1 MDFSQPEVDMQS
13 SEGGQRELFNTRVG
27 FILAAVGSAVGLGNM
42 WRFPYVAAEGGGAAF
57 VFLYII
63 LTLLVGIPLMLSEFS
78 VGRGARL
85 APIGALR
92 KLGGGRWSLLGWM
105 YVFTGFLI
113 LAYYSV
119 IAGWVV
125 RYAIDG
131 IVAGFA
137 PDAGA
142 RFGEV
147 TSGITPVWFH
157 LAVMGTTVFIVSM
170 GVQKGIER
178 AALVLMPTLFGILI
192 FLAIWAFTLEG
203 AVEGYAFYLRP
214 DVSALL
220 DPYILSQAAGQAFYS
235 LSLGMGCMLTFSS
248 YLPSD
253 SNLSQEAVTISFS
266 DFGVAFTAGLVV
278 FPVIFALG
286 MQNDVS
292 ESTVGALF
300 IALPGA
306 FVEMGAAGRAIGI
319 LFFTALVVGAVTSAV
334 SLLEVVTASV
344 IDETPLTRRSSAVVG
359 GIVIALLG
367 LLPALS
373 LDFLG
378 VMDRLA
384 EALLALGA
392 FFMAIFVGWVA
403 KGAGEELKKG
413 APEGFHRF
421 VPSILA
427 TVRWVIPP
435 IILFAAGYAFVAV
448 YTEYMGAFGP
458 M

>member
-1 MDFSQPEVDMQS
+1 MQQS
-13 SEGGQRELFNTRVG
+13 DGGQREFFNTRVG

-63 LTLLVGIPLMLSEFS
+63 LTLAIGIPLMLSEFS

-85 APIGALR
+85 SPIGAVR
-92 KLGGGRWSLLGWM
+92 KLGGGSWSLLGWM
-105 YVFTGFLI
+105 YVLTGFLI

-125 RYAIDG
+125 RYAFDG
-131 IVAGFA
+131 ISVGFA
-137 PDAGA
+137 ADPGA

-147 TSGITPVWFH
+147 TSGIAPVWFH
-157 LAVMGTTVFIVSM
+157 LGIMATTVFIVSM

-203 AVEGYAFYLRP
+203 AVEGYSFYLRP
-214 DVSALL
+214 SISELL

-248 YLPSD
+248 YLSD
-253 SNLSQEAVTISFS
+253 DTNLNREAVVISFS

-286 MQNDVS
+286 IQGDVG
-292 ESTVGALF
+292 ESSIGALF

-306 FVEMGAAGRAIGI
+306 FVAMGAMGRIIGI
-319 LFFTALVVGAVTSAV
+319 LFFIALVVGAVTSAV

-344 IDETPLTRRSSAVVG
+344 IDETKVDRKKASIVG
-359 GIVIALLG
+359 GILIALLG

-378 VMDRLA
+378 VMDKLS

-392 FFMAIFVGWVA
+392 FFMAIFVGWVTVGA
-403 KGAGEELKKG
+403 TDELRKGATAKFDRL
-413 APEGFHRF
+413 
-421 VPSILA
+421 VPSLMA
-427 TVRWVIPP
+427 TIRWVLPP
-435 IILFAAGYAFVAV
+435 VILFAAVYAFMAV
-448 YTEYMGAFGP
+448 WREYMAAYGG
-458 M
+458 

>member
-1 MDFSQPEVDMQS
+1 MQHS
-13 SEGGQRELFNTRVG
+13 DGGQREVFNTRVG

-57 VFLYII
+57 VFLYIL
-63 LTLLVGIPLMLSEFS
+63 LTLAIGIPLMLSEFS

-85 APIGALR
+85 SPIGALR
-92 KLGGGRWSLLGWM
+92 KLGGGRWSVLGWM

-125 RYAIDG
+125 RYALDG

-137 PDAGA
+137 PDPAV

-147 TSGITPVWFH
+147 TSGLTPLGFH
-157 LAVMGTTVFIVSM
+157 LGVMATTVFIVSM

-192 FLAIWAFTLEG
+192 LLAIWAFTLEG
-203 AVEGYAFYLRP
+203 AVNGYAFYLRP
-214 DVSALL
+214 DVSELL

-248 YLPSD
+248 YLSD
-253 SNLSQEAVTISFS
+253 DTNLTREAVTISFS
-266 DFGVAFTAGLVV
+266 DFGVAFVAGLVV

-286 MQNDVS
+286 IQGDVS
-292 ESTVGALF
+292 ESTMGALF

-306 FVEMGAAGRAIGI
+306 FVEMGAAGRVIGI
-319 LFFTALVVGAVTSAV
+319 LFFIALGVGAVTSAV

-344 IDETPLTRRSSAVVG
+344 IDETRINRRKASILG
-359 GIVIALLG
+359 GILIAILG
-367 LLPALS
+367 ILPAVS

-378 VMDRLA
+378 VMDKLA
-384 EALLALGA
+384 EAMLALGA
-392 FFMAIFVGWVA
+392 FFMAVFVGWVA
-403 KGAGEELKKG
+403 VGAADEIRKG
-413 APEGFHRF
+413 APERFHRF
-421 VPSILA
+421 VPSLMASI
-427 TVRWVIPP
+427 RWVVPP
-435 IILFAAGYAFVAV
+435 VILFAAVYAFIAV
-448 YTEYMGAFGP
+448 YTEYMSAFGGGG
-458 M
+458 

>member
-1 MDFSQPEVDMQS
+1 MQQND
-13 SEGGQRELFNTRVG
+13 GGQREIFKTRAG

-57 VFLYII
+57 VFLYIL
-63 LTLLVGIPLMLSEFS
+63 LTLAIGIPLMLSEFS
-78 VGRGARL
+78 VGRGAGL
-85 APIGALR
+85 SPIGALR
-92 KLGGGRWSLLGWM
+92 KLGGGGWSLLGWM

-125 RYAIDG
+125 RYAFDG

-137 PDAGA
+137 VDSAG

-147 TSGITPVWFH
+147 TSGIAPVWFH
-157 LAVMGTTVFIVSM
+157 LGVMGTTVFIVSM

-178 AALVLMPTLFGILI
+178 AALVLMPILFGILI
-192 FLAIWAFTLEG
+192 LLAIWAFTLEG
-203 AVEGYAFYLRP
+203 AVEGYAFYLHP
-214 DVSALL
+214 SLSELL
-220 DPYILSQAAGQAFYS
+220 NPYILSQAAGQAFYS

-248 YLPSD
+248 YLSD
-253 SNLSQEAVTISFS
+253 DTNLNKEATIISFS
-266 DFGVAFTAGLVV
+266 DFGVAFIAGLVV

-286 MQNDVS
+286 IQGDVS

-306 FVEMGAAGRAIGI
+306 FVAMGAAGRVIGI
-319 LFFTALVVGAVTSAV
+319 LFFVALMVGAVTSAV

-344 IDETPLTRRSSAVVG
+344 IDETKIDRKKASVFG
-359 GIVIALLG
+359 GVLIALLG

-392 FFMAIFVGWVA
+392 FFMAIFVGWVTV
-403 KGAGEELKKG
+403 GASDELKKG
-413 APEGFHRF
+413 ASEKFSRL
-421 VPSILA
+421 VPSLMA
-427 TVRWVIPP
+427 TIRWVLPP
-435 IILFAAGYAFVAV
+435 VILFAAVYAFIAV
-448 YTEYMGAFGP
+448 WREYMTAFGG
-458 M
+458 

>member
-1 MDFSQPEVDMQS
+1 MQS
-13 SEGGQRELFNTRVG
+13 TEGGKRELFNTRVG

-63 LTLLVGIPLMLSEFS
+63 LTLIVGIPLMLSEFS
-78 VGRGARL
+78 VGRGSRL

-92 KLGGGRWSLLGWM
+92 KLGGNGWSILGWM
-105 YVFTGFLI
+105 YVLTGFLI

-119 IAGWVV
+119 ITGWVV

-131 IVAGFA
+131 IFAGFA
-137 PDAGA
+137 ADPGA

-178 AALVLMPTLFGILI
+178 AALILMPTLFGILI
-192 FLAIWAFTLEG
+192 LLAIWAFTLDG
-203 AVEGYAFYLRP
+203 AMEGYAFYLKP

-266 DFGVAFTAGLVV
+266 DFGVAFIAGLVV

-306 FVEMGAAGRAIGI
+306 FVEMGAAGRVIGI
-319 LFFTALVVGAVTSAV
+319 LFFMALVVGAVTSAV

-344 IDETPLTRRSSAVVG
+344 IDETRLTRRSSAVVG
-359 GIVIALLG
+359 GILIAILG

-403 KGAGEELKKG
+403 TGASEELKKG
-413 APEGFHRF
+413 APVGFHKF
-421 VPSILA
+421 IPSIMA

-435 IILFAAGYAFVAV
+435 IILFAASYAFVAV
-448 YTEYMGAFGP
+448 VREYMTAFGG
-458 M
+458 

>member
-1 MDFSQPEVDMQS
+1 MQS
-13 SEGGQRELFNTRVG
+13 TEGGQRELFNTRVG

-78 VGRGARL
+78 VGRGSRL

-92 KLGGGRWSLLGWM
+92 KLGGGGWSVLGWM

-125 RYAIDG
+125 RYALDG
-131 IVAGFA
+131 IFAGFA
-137 PDAGA
+137 ADPGA

-178 AALVLMPTLFGILI
+178 AALILMPTLFGILI
-192 FLAIWAFTLEG
+192 LLAIWAFTLDG
-203 AVEGYAFYLRP
+203 AMEGYAFYLKP

-235 LSLGMGCMLTFSS
+235 LSLGMGCMLTFAS

-266 DFGVAFTAGLVV
+266 DFGVAFIAGLVV

-306 FVEMGAAGRAIGI
+306 FVEMGAAGRVIGI

-359 GIVIALLG
+359 GIVIAVLG

-403 KGAGEELKKG
+403 KGTGEELKKG

-427 TVRWVIPP
+427 TIRWVIPP
-435 IILFAAGYAFVAV
+435 IILFAAGYAFLAV
-448 YTEYMGAFGP
+448 YTEYMAAFGP
-458 M
+458 N

>member
-1 MDFSQPEVDMQS
+1 MQQNQ
-13 SEGGQRELFNTRVG
+13 GGQREFFNTRVG

-63 LTLLVGIPLMLSEFS
+63 LTLAIGIPLMLSEFS

-85 APIGALR
+85 SPIGALR
-92 KLGGGRWSLLGWM
+92 KLGGGSWSLLGWM

-131 IVAGFA
+131 ILTGFH
-137 PDAGA
+137 PDSAVH
-142 RFGEV
+142 FSQV
-147 TSGITPVWFH
+147 TSGIAPVYFH
-157 LAVMGTTVFIVSM
+157 LGIMATTVFIVSM

-178 AALVLMPTLFGILI
+178 AALILMPTLFGILI
-192 FLAIWAFTLEG
+192 LLAIWAFTLDG

-214 DVSALL
+214 SLSELL
-220 DPYILSQAAGQAFYS
+220 DPYILAQAAGQAFYS

-248 YLPSD
+248 YLPD
-253 SNLSQEAVTISFS
+253 DTNLNKEATIIAFS
-266 DFGVAFTAGLVV
+266 DFGVAFVAMG
-278 FPVIFALG
+278 
-286 MQNDVS
+286 
-292 ESTVGALF
+292 TVGR
-300 IALPGA
+300 
-306 FVEMGAAGRAIGI
+306 VIGI
-319 LFFTALVVGAVTSAV
+319 LFFIALIVGAVTSAV

-344 IDETPLTRRSSAVVG
+344 IDETKVKRRTASVVG
-359 GIVIALLG
+359 GILIALLG

-384 EALLALGA
+384 EALLSLGA

-403 KGAGEELKKG
+403 VGASDELKKG
-413 APEGFHRF
+413 ASAKFDRL
-421 VPSILA
+421 VPSLMA
-427 TVRWVIPP
+427 TIRWVLPP
-435 IILFAAGYAFVAV
+435 VILFAAVYAFMAV
-448 YTEYMGAFGP
+448 WREYVSAFGG
-458 M
+458 

>member
-1 MDFSQPEVDMQS
+1 MQS
-13 SEGGQRELFNTRVG
+13 SEGGQREFFNTRVG

-57 VFLYII
+57 VFLYIL

-78 VGRGARL
+78 VGRGSRL

-125 RYAIDG
+125 RYALDG
-131 IVAGFA
+131 LVSGFA
-137 PDAGA
+137 ADPGA

-147 TSGITPVWFH
+147 TSGVTPVWFH
-157 LAVMGTTVFIVSM
+157 LGVMATTVFIVSM

-192 FLAIWAFTLEG
+192 LLAVWAFTLDG
-203 AVEGYAFYLRP
+203 AMEGYAFYLRP
-214 DVSALL
+214 AFSELL

-235 LSLGMGCMLTFSS
+235 LSLGMGCMLTFAS
-248 YLPSD
+248 YLPRD
-253 SNLSQEAVTISFS
+253 TNLSQEAVVISFS
-266 DFGVAFTAGLVV
+266 DFGVAFVAGLVV

-286 MQNDVS
+286 IQGDVS

-306 FVEMGAAGRAIGI
+306 FVEMGAAGRGIGM
-319 LFFTALVVGAVTSAV
+319 LFFIALMVGAVTSAV

-344 IDETPLTRRSSAVVG
+344 IDETRLTRRSSAVVA

-378 VMDRLA
+378 VMDKLA

-403 KGAGEELKKG
+403 TGASEELKKG
-413 APEGFHRF
+413 APESFHRF
-421 VPSILA
+421 VPSIMA
-427 TVRWVIPP
+427 SVRWVIPP

-448 YTEYMGAFGP
+448 FTEYMLVIRP
-458 M
+458 

>member
-1 MDFSQPEVDMQS
+1 MQQNA
-13 SEGGQRELFNTRVG
+13 GGQREKFNTRIG

-63 LTLLVGIPLMLSEFS
+63 LTLAVGIPLMLSEFS
-78 VGRGARL
+78 VGRGAKL
-85 APIGALR
+85 SPIGALR
-92 KLGGGRWSLLGWM
+92 KLGGGSWSVLGWM

-125 RYAIDG
+125 RYALDG
-131 IVAGFA
+131 IVSGFHA
-137 PDAGA
+137 DPGA
-142 RFGEV
+142 HFEEV
-147 TSGITPVWFH
+147 TSGIAPVYFH
-157 LAVMGTTVFIVSM
+157 LAIMATTVFIVSM

-192 FLAIWAFTLEG
+192 FLAIWAFTLDG
-203 AVEGYAFYLRP
+203 AVEGYGFYLRP
-214 DVSALL
+214 SISELL
-220 DPYILSQAAGQAFYS
+220 DPYILAQAAGQAFYS

-248 YLPSD
+248 YLSED
-253 SNLSQEAVTISFS
+253 ENLNKEATIIAFS
-266 DFGVAFTAGLVV
+266 DFGVAFVAGLVV

-306 FVEMGAAGRAIGI
+306 FVEMGVMGRIIGV
-319 LFFTALVVGAVTSAV
+319 LFFIALIVGALTSAV

-344 IDETPLTRRSSAVVG
+344 IDETKVRRKTASIVG
-359 GIVIALLG
+359 GILIALLG

-378 VMDRLA
+378 VMDRMA
-384 EALLALGA
+384 EALLSLGA
-392 FFMAIFVGWVA
+392 FFMAVFVGWVA
-403 KGAGEELKKG
+403 VGASDELKKG
-413 APEGFHRF
+413 ASRKFDRL
-421 VPSILA
+421 VPSLMA
-427 TVRWVIPP
+427 TIRWVLPP
-435 IILFAAGYAFVAV
+435 VILFAAVYAFIAV
-448 YTEYMGAFGP
+448 WREYVSAYGG
-458 M
+458 

>member
-1 MDFSQPEVDMQS
+1 MQHN
-13 SEGGQRELFNTRVG
+13 EGGQREYFNTRAG

-57 VFLYII
+57 VFLYIL
-63 LTLLVGIPLMLSEFS
+63 LTLAIGIPLMLSEFS

-85 APIGALR
+85 SPIGALR
-92 KLGGGRWSLLGWM
+92 KLGGPSWSLLGWM

-125 RYAIDG
+125 RYAFDG
-131 IVAGFA
+131 IMAGFA
-137 PDAGA
+137 ADPAA

-147 TSGITPVWFH
+147 TSGITPLYFH
-157 LAVMGTTVFIVSM
+157 LGVMATTVFIVSM

-192 FLAIWAFTLEG
+192 LLAIWAFTLDG

-214 DVSALL
+214 DFRELL

-248 YLPSD
+248 YLSD
-253 SNLSQEAVTISFS
+253 DTNLSKEAVVISFS
-266 DFGVAFTAGLVV
+266 DFGVAFIAGLVV

-286 MQNDVS
+286 IQNDVS

-306 FVEMGAAGRAIGI
+306 FVAMGAAGRVIGV
-319 LFFTALVVGAVTSAV
+319 LFFVALVVGAVTSAV

-344 IDETPLTRRSSAVVG
+344 IDETRISRKKASIIG
-359 GIVIALLG
+359 GILIAALG
-367 LLPALS
+367 ILPAIS

-378 VMDRLA
+378 VMDKLA

-403 KGAGEELKKG
+403 VGAADEIKKG
-413 APEGFHRF
+413 APESFHRY
-421 VPSILA
+421 VPSIMA
-427 TVRWVIPP
+427 SIRWIVPP
-435 IILFAAGYAFVAV
+435 VVLFAAVYAFMAV
-448 YTEYMGAFGP
+448 WREYMAAFGG
-458 M
+458 

>member
-1 MDFSQPEVDMQS
+1 MQQNQD
-13 SEGGQRELFNTRVG
+13 GQREYFNTRVG

-63 LTLLVGIPLMLSEFS
+63 LTLAIGIPLMLSEFS
-78 VGRGARL
+78 VGRGSRL

-92 KLGGGRWSLLGWM
+92 KLGGGNWSLLGWM

-131 IVAGFA
+131 FVTGFA
-137 PDAGA
+137 PDSAA

-147 TSGITPVWFH
+147 TSGIAPVWFH
-157 LAVMGTTVFIVSM
+157 LGIMATTVFIVSM

-192 FLAIWAFTLEG
+192 LLAIWAFTLDG

-214 DVSALL
+214 SISELL
-220 DPYILSQAAGQAFYS
+220 DPYILAQAAGQAFYS

-248 YLPSD
+248 YLSD
-253 SNLSQEAVTISFS
+253 DANLNQEAVVISFS
-266 DFGVAFTAGLVV
+266 DFGVAFVAGLVV

-286 MQNDVS
+286 IQGEVG

-306 FVEMGAAGRAIGI
+306 FVAMGTAGRVIGC
-319 LFFTALVVGAVTSAV
+319 LFFLALVVGAVTSAV

-344 IDETPLTRRSSAVVG
+344 IDETKVPRRTASIVG
-359 GIVIALLG
+359 GILIALLG

-403 KGAGEELKKG
+403 VGASDELKKG
-413 APEGFHRF
+413 ASEKFDRL
-421 VPSILA
+421 VPSLMA
-427 TVRWVIPP
+427 TIRWVLPP
-435 IILFAAGYAFVAV
+435 VILFAAVYAFIAV
-448 YTEYMGAFGP
+448 WREYVTAFGG
-458 M
+458 